1 LRKMK
6 KLMQKL
12 GHDFQSVSL
21 LETALTH
28 RSAGAKNNERME
40 FLGDAILSFIIA
52 TQLFRQYPSADEGE
66 LSRLRANLV
75 NENVLAEMAIEFNVG
90 DYLRLGSGEL
100 KSGGARR
107 KSILADAL
115 EALIGAVYL
124 DANISICEQVLLK
137 WFASRLQDPEA
148 IENLKDPKSLLQEY
162 LQAKK
167 YSLPEYH
174 LISTTGDAH
183 SQHFH
188 VSCEVSGVKHRT
200 EGVGSTRRGAEQMAA
215 QEYFKWLLEK
225 TKKK

>member
-1 LRKMK
+1 MK

-12 GHDFQSVSL
+12 GYEFQTLSL
-21 LETALTH
+21 LEKALTH

-40 FLGDAILSFIIA
+40 FLGDAVLGFIIA
-52 TQLFRQYPSADEGE
+52 TQLFHQYPHADEGE

-75 NENVLAEMAIEFNVG
+75 NENVLAEMAIEFNLG
-90 DYLRLGSGEL
+90 EYLRLGSGEL

-115 EALIGAVYL
+115 EAMIGAVYL
-124 DANISICEQVLLK
+124 DANITVCQEVVLK
-137 WFASRLQDPEA
+137 WFDSRLNNPEA
-148 IENLKDPKSLLQEY
+148 MENLKDPKSLLQEY

-167 YSLPEYH
+167 YSLPEYQ

-188 VSCEVSGVKHRT
+188 VSCEVSGLKHRT

-215 QEYFKWLLEK
+215 QEYFAWLLEK
-225 TKKK
+225 AKKKS

>member
-1 LRKMK
+1 MK

-12 GHDFQSVSL
+12 GHEFRTLSL
-21 LETALTH
+21 LEIALTH
-28 RSAGAKNNERME
+28 RSAGPKNNERME
-40 FLGDAILSFIIA
+40 FLGDAVLSFIIA
-52 TQLFRQYPSADEGE
+52 TQLFHQHPHADEGE

-75 NENVLAEMAIEFNVG
+75 NENVLAEMALEFNLG
-90 DYLRLGSGEL
+90 DYLRLG
-100 KSGGARR
+100 
-107 KSILADAL
+107 AL

-124 DANISICEQVLLK
+124 DADITICQHVVLK
-137 WFASRLQDPEA
+137 WFESRLQDPEA

-167 YSLPEYH
+167 IALPDYQ

-183 SQHFH
+183 IQHFY
-188 VSCEVSGVKHRT
+188 VSCEVSGFKHRT

-225 TKKK
+225 TKKKS

>member
-1 LRKMK
+1 MK

-12 GHDFQSVSL
+12 GYEFRAVSL
-21 LETALTH
+21 VDTALTH
-28 RSAGAKNNERME
+28 RSAGPKNNERME
-40 FLGDAILSFIIA
+40 FLGDALLGFIIA
-52 TQLFRQYPSADEGE
+52 TQLFHQYPHADEGE

-75 NENVLAEMAIEFNVG
+75 NENVLAEIAIEFGLG

-107 KSILADAL
+107 KSILADAV

-124 DANISICEQVLLK
+124 DADIVTCQSVILK
-137 WFASRLQDPEA
+137 WFDSRLNNPEA
-148 IENLKDPKSLLQEY
+148 MENLKDPKSLLQEY

-188 VSCEVSGVKHRT
+188 VSCEVAGLKHRT

-215 QEYFKWLLEK
+215 QEYFTWLLEK
-225 TKKK
+225 TKKKS

>member
-1 LRKMK
+1 MK

-12 GHDFQSVSL
+12 TYDFKSIPL

-28 RSAGAKNNERME
+28 RSASAKNNERME

-52 TQLFRQYPSADEGE
+52 TQLFHQYPRADEGE

-75 NENVLAEMAIEFNVG
+75 NENILAEIAIEFNLG
-90 DYLRLGSGEL
+90 EHLKLGSGEL

-115 EALIGAVYL
+115 EALIGAIYL
-124 DANISICEQVLLK
+124 DGDIAVCQQVVLK
-137 WFASRLQDPEA
+137 WFESRLQNPDA

-167 YSLPEYH
+167 MPLPDYQ
-174 LISTTGDAH
+174 LITMTGDAH
-183 SQHFH
+183 EQHFH
-188 VSCEVSGVKHRT
+188 VSCEVSGFKHRT

-215 QEYFKWLLEK
+215 QEYFTWLLAK
-225 TKKK
+225 TKKKS

>member
-1 LRKMK
+1 MK

-12 GHDFQSVSL
+12 GYEFRTVSL
-21 LETALTH
+21 VETALTH
-28 RSAGAKNNERME
+28 RSAGPKNNERME
-40 FLGDAILSFIIA
+40 FLGDAVLGFVIA
-52 TQLFRQYPSADEGE
+52 TQLFHQYPHADEGE

-75 NENVLAEMAIEFNVG
+75 NENILAEIALEFGLG

-100 KSGGARR
+100 KSGGSRR
-107 KSILADAL
+107 KSILADAV
-115 EALIGAVYL
+115 EAIIGAVCL
-124 DANISICEQVLLK
+124 DADIEVCQVVILK
-137 WFASRLQDPEA
+137 WFDSRLNNPEA
-148 IENLKDPKSLLQEY
+148 MENLKDPKSLLQEY

-188 VSCEVSGVKHRT
+188 VSCEVSGLKHRT

-215 QEYFKWLLEK
+215 QEYFTWLLEK
-225 TKKK
+225 TKKKS

>member
-1 LRKMK
+1 MK

-12 GHDFQSVSL
+12 GHEFRTLSL
-21 LETALTH
+21 LEIALTH
-28 RSAGAKNNERME
+28 RSAGPKNNERME
-40 FLGDAILSFIIA
+40 FLGDAVLSFIIA
-52 TQLFRQYPSADEGE
+52 TQLFHQHPHADEGE

-75 NENVLAEMAIEFNVG
+75 NENVLAEMALEFNLG

-124 DANISICEQVLLK
+124 DADITICQHVVLK
-137 WFASRLQDPEA
+137 WFESRLQDPEA

-167 YSLPEYH
+167 IALPDYQ

-183 SQHFH
+183 IQHFY
-188 VSCEVSGVKHRT
+188 VSCEVSGFKHRT

-225 TKKK
+225 TKKKS